1 MDTKLALLR
10 LTAMIN
16 VAIVAVGGTL
26 GCTSNRGS
34 GGLELAGDRLRA
46 IGDERMERL
55 DQDRAD
61 RAARDRL
68 FSVVSDGATEQ
79 DTPPSPWF
87 ERVATLSDFGDESL
101 NDTPPV
107 VRGPRRAPLPGFWAT
122 VQRDLRDLP
131 PVFWQDTKKV
141 FTNRTNLLILG
152 TTYGAS
158 LALQETGPD
167 DTVEDSFRTHTT
179 FKKDFR
185 GGLAA
190 IGNPGMHFG
199 LAGIWYVIGQQTQNE
214 KTYDVSTKL
223 FRALAV
229 TGASTLLGQAATWDR
244 SPNGDWGTFPSGHAS
259 SSFAFA
265 SVLHREYGPGVGIP
279 LYALSALVGWSR
291 LEDGEHYLSDVVMG
305 GIMGLVMGHT
315 IANDGEPL
323 RLFGGEIQPF
333 VDPIVGAGGL
343 AWVTHFK

>member
-10 LTAMIN
+10 LTAMIG
-16 VAIVAVGGTL
+16 VATIASTAPL
-26 GCTSNRGS
+26 GCAANRDS
-34 GGLELAGDRLRA
+34 GDLASAHHRLRA
-46 IGDERMERL
+46 IGDERIRQL
-55 DQDRAD
+55 DQHCAD
-61 RAARDRL
+61 RAAAARL
-68 FSVVSDGATEQ
+68 FSVVDDGSAEY
-79 DTPPSPWF
+79 DSPSSPWF
-87 ERVATLSDFGDESL
+87 ERVATLSDFGDEGL
-101 NDTPPV
+101 NDIQTV
-107 VRGPRRAPLPGFWAT
+107 VHGPRRTPLPGFWAT

-131 PVFWQDTKKV
+131 PVFWQDTKDV
-141 FTNRTNLLILG
+141 FTNHTNLLILG
-152 TTYGAS
+152 STYGAS

-167 DTVEDSFRTHTT
+167 DTVEDSFRTHRT
-179 FKKDFR
+179 FKHDFR
-185 GGLAA
+185 EGLAA

-229 TGASTLLGQAATWDR
+229 TGVSTLLGQAATWDR
-244 SPNGDWGTFPSGHAS
+244 SPNGELGTFPSGHTS

-265 SVLHREYGPGVGIP
+265 SVVHREYGPGIGIP

-315 IANDGEPL
+315 IANNGEPI

-333 VDPIVGAGGL
+333 VDPATGAGGL